1 MSQQKR
7 KTKIPLIYQ
16 PKFKLEC
23 LLADLDMYEKL
34 GKELSKLLETGFF
47 KEEATQN
54 LAREILSLYRVEY
67 SKLSK
72 EADRL

>member
-1 MSQQKR
+1 
-7 KTKIPLIYQ
+7 
-16 PKFKLEC
+16 
-23 LLADLDMYEKL
+23 MYEKL